1 MNAPVDMQHLLP
13 AWEQFRAATDISP
26 IRDEGHYG
34 RMTKILES
42 LLDEV
47 GSDESHPIMG
57 LIDIVGDLIDDYEQQ
72 LHPLPQTNGVD
83 ALRFLMAQ
91 HGLKQ
96 TELREIGSQG
106 VVSEILTGKRELN
119 LRQVRALSQRFGVSA
134 DTFL

>member
-1 MNAPVDMQHLLP
+1 MNAPVDIQHLLP

-26 IRDEGHYG
+26 IRDEGHHVK
-34 RMTKILES
+34 MTKILES

-57 LIDIVGDLIDDYEQQ
+57 LIDIVGDLVDDYEQQ
-72 LHPLPQTNGVD
+72 FHPLPQTNGVD

-91 HGLKQ
+91 HDLKQ
-96 TELREIGSQG
+96 TELHEIGSQG

-119 LRQVRALSQRFGVSA
+119 LRQVRALSERFGVSA

>member
-26 IRDEGHYG
+26 IRDEGHHVK
-34 RMTKILES
+34 MTKILES
-42 LLDEV
+42 LLHEV

-57 LIDIVGDLIDDYEQQ
+57 LIDIVGDLVDDYEQQ
-72 LHPLPQTNGVD
+72 FHPLPQTNGVD

-91 HGLKQ
+91 HDLKQ
-96 TELREIGSQG
+96 TELHEIGSQG

-119 LRQVRALSQRFGVSA
+119 LRQVRALSERFGVSA